1 MITRRKSLQFLSYA
15 SALGSGLLGGALPL
29 PGYGQGAS
37 VEPQPLKIPA
47 LDNGSEEEGARKFQL
62 RLQSGQTEFLPG
74 VQTETLG
81 INGSYLGPTLRFQRY
96 GDVAL
101 QVTNGLPVDTSLHWH
116 GFHLPPTEDG
126 GPHQPIAP
134 GASWNPQ
141 FRIVQYGGTYWYHSH
156 VLHDSGEQVYRGLAG
171 MIIVDD
177 DEHPQSLPGEYGVDD
192 VPLIIQDRRFNS
204 QGQFSYNN
212 RYEDIVMGMMG
223 ETILVNGTANPE
235 FRPETTLVRFRV
247 LNAANA
253 RSFHLALSDGR
264 EFQQIG
270 GDGGLLSNPV
280 AMTSL
285 VLAPAERAEIVV
297 RFQPGESV
305 DLLSLGREVVP
316 TTQPGAMPR
325 MLNRLNS
332 EAFTLLRLRCNSTLE
347 DRETLVQE
355 LTSVYR
361 LPESAAVNT
370 RTFRL
375 SMGAGM
381 RSGEDRGPAD
391 GQRNGSGGGFGGGN
405 YFING
410 RVMEMD
416 YINERVPL
424 NTTEIW
430 EVSNDSPMMHPFHI
444 HNGQFQLLDRNGNPP
459 AANEMGWKDTVRVN
473 PGEVVRLI
481 MRFTDYADESN
492 PYMYHCHILE
502 HEDRGMMGQFVLV

>member
-1 MITRRKSLQFLSYA
+1 MITRRKTLQLLSCG
-15 SALGSGLLGGALPL
+15 SALGGIALGTGLPL
-29 PGYGQGAS
+29 IGFAQQQAG
-37 VEPQPLKIPA
+37 ELKPLQIPA
-47 LDNGSEEEGARKFQL
+47 LNGGTVADGMRHFQL
-62 RLQSGQTEFLPG
+62 TLQAGETEFFTG
-74 VQTETLG
+74 VKTATLG
-81 INGSYLGPTLRFQRY
+81 INGTYLGPTLHFNRY
-96 GDVAL
+96 EQVAL
-101 QVTNGLPVDTSLHWH
+101 GVTNLLDVDSTLHWH

-134 GASWNPQ
+134 GAQWNPQ
-141 FRIVQYGGTYWYHSH
+141 FQVIQYGGTYWYHSH

-177 DEHPQSLPGEYGVDD
+177 EEHPETLPSEYGVDD
-192 VPLIIQDRRFNS
+192 IPLIVQDRRFNS
-204 QGQFSYNN
+204 EGQFRYRN

-223 ETILVNGTANPE
+223 DTLLVNGTLNAE
-235 FRPETTLVRFRV
+235 FRPRTTLVRFRI

-253 RSFHLALSDGR
+253 RTFRFALSDGR

-270 GDGGLLSNPV
+270 GDGGLLTEPV
-280 AMTSL
+280 TLTSL
-285 VLAPAERAEIVV
+285 TLASAERAEIVV

-305 DLLSLGREVVP
+305 QLLSLGREVRP
-316 TTQPGAMPR
+316 TNMPGAMPQ
-325 MLNRLNS
+325 MLARLNS
-332 EAFTLLRLRCNSTLE
+332 EAFTVLQLNCESTLE
-347 DRETLVQE
+347 DRESLAQQ
-355 LTSVYR
+355 LTSIYR
-361 LPESAAVNT
+361 LPESAATNT
-370 RTFRL
+370 RTFKL

-381 RSGEDRGPAD
+381 RSGEGRGPSD

-410 RVMEMD
+410 RVMDMD

-430 EVSNDSPMMHPFHI
+430 EVSNDSPMMHPFHV

-459 AANEMGWKDTVRVN
+459 PANEMGWKDTVRVN
-473 PGEVVRLI
+473 PGETVRLI
-481 MRFTDYADESN
+481 MRFTDYSDEDN